1 MVTALKQENPPVK
14 AEGQE
19 AEVSDDDYV
28 NDYSEMNS
36 KRRRRETRQTAS
48 QTATTPILK
57 GKYFIED
64 KVCTWDGK
72 WGMGANGHINGVTSE
87 FRYTMPIPAG
97 SAIPTGPQSG
107 YYNGFFW
114 MKVTPPKRIPENDLH
129 IEFVQEGSIYRV
141 SGSGENR
148 LGAFSLSGS
157 YNPETMDMVC
167 TKLYTP
173 VLPVGRSTRS
183 RYHDGAEP
191 EREYRCAPRQATPSF
206 LRENVDVPP
215 GLNEDMKMCYKSLK
229 RLIVGFGGATE
240 AQNHKWAGPFLQPV
254 DPVAMN
260 IPDYLE
266 IIKEPMD
273 FSTIQKNIEERAIVT
288 RDDFAAA
295 VRLVFD
301 NAFKYNK
308 PGDDV

>member
-1 MVTALKQENPPVK
+1 MVTALKQEIPPAK

-36 KRRRRETRQTAS
+36 KRRRRETRQSAS
-48 QTATTPILK
+48 QAATTPILK

-97 SAIPTGPQSG
+97 SAMPTGPQSG

-141 SGSGENR
+141 SGSGENLLQPR
-148 LGAFSLSGS
+148 
-157 YNPETMDMVC
+157 D
-167 TKLYTP
+167 
-173 VLPVGRSTRS
+173 
-183 RYHDGAEP
+183 DGHGVHQAVHA
-191 EREYRCAPRQATPSF
+191 RAPRGSLHALALPRRRGAGARVPLRATSGDA
-206 LRENVDVPP
+206 VVP
-215 GLNEDMKMCYKSLK
+215 
-229 RLIVGFGGATE
+229 A
-240 AQNHKWAGPFLQPV
+240 
-254 DPVAMN
+254 
-260 IPDYLE
+260 
-266 IIKEPMD
+266 
-273 FSTIQKNIEERAIVT
+273 
-288 RDDFAAA
+288 
-295 VRLVFD
+295 
-301 NAFKYNK
+301 
-308 PGDDV
+308 